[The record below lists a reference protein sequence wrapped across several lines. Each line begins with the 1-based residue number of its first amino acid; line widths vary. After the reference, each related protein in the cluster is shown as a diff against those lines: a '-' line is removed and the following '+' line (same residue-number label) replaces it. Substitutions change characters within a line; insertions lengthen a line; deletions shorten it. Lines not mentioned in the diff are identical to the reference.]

1 MNFTMVI
8 ADDEPLVLKSLEMLV
23 AKNFPNIQVAGL
35 AENGVELK
43 ELLERLEPDLAVV
56 DIRMPGLSGI
66 EVIELMRGKGCK
78 TRFIINTAFS
88 DFEYVKKA
96 LDLKTDGY
104 ILKPG
109 KQDEKIRAISELCRA
124 VEAEREKN
132 SRQSNLDSALQV
144 VNPYL
149 GSEILMSIFSEKC
162 DEEHFKV
169 YLDINGLHF
178 SGGCIATFL
187 IRRPG
192 RMGARELNGELGKIL
207 AGICGFLATVTSDG
221 IVVLLFAPGR
231 PDREEQRSWCAGL
244 AKLIA
249 QDLMERTGSEC
260 LYGVGLVYASFS
272 DMPRSYQESIAK
284 LRENHKDLPDLPA
297 DNADKIKD
305 YVETAKQYIDS
316 NYIRDISLMACA
328 ESVGISPYYLSHI
341 FKEKTGST
349 FVEYLTAVRMD
360 RAKELCRNPKLTV
373 KDISD
378 RCGYINTT
386 YFCKVF
392 KRNVG
397 KTIGAYRMEL
407 LRTET
412 ERGTECQ
419 S

>member
-23 AKNFPNIQVAGL
+23 AKNFPHIQVTGL

-66 EVIELMRGKGCK
+66 EVIELMRSKGCK

-124 VEAEREKN
+124 VEAERKKN

-149 GSEILMSIFSEKC
+149 GSEIL
-162 DEEHFKV
+162 
-169 YLDINGLHF
+169 
-178 SGGCIATFL
+178 
-187 IRRPG
+187 
-192 RMGARELNGELGKIL
+192 
-207 AGICGFLATVTSDG
+207 TSDG
-221 IVVLLFAPGR
+221 IVVLLFAP
-231 PDREEQRSWCAGL
+231 DRSDRAEQRSWCAGL
-244 AKLIA
+244 AELIA
-249 QDLMERTGSEC
+249 RALMERTGSEC
-260 LYGVGLVYASFS
+260 LYGVGTVYPSFS
-272 DMPRSYQESIAK
+272 DMPRSYRESIAK
-284 LRENHKDLPDLPA
+284 LREDHKDRPDLPA

-305 YVETAKQYIDS
+305 YVETAKQYIES
-316 NYIRDISLMACA
+316 NFIRDISLMACA

-341 FKEKTGST
+341 FKEKTGRT

-360 RAKELCRNPKLTV
+360 RAKELCRNQNLTV

-397 KTIGAYRMEL
+397 KTIGAYRQEL
-407 LRTET
+407 LRTES
-412 ERGTECQ
+412 ERGT
-419 S
+419 

>member
-23 AKNFPNIQVAGL
+23 AKNFPHIQVTGL

-66 EVIELMRGKGCK
+66 EVIELMRSKGCK

-124 VEAEREKN
+124 VEAERKKN

-169 YLDINGLHF
+169 YLDINGLNF

-187 IRRPG
+187 IKRPG
-192 RMGARELNGELGKIL
+192 RMGARELN
-207 AGICGFLATVTSDG
+207 
-221 IVVLLFAPGR
+221 
-231 PDREEQRSWCAGL
+231 RE
-244 AKLIA
+244 
-249 QDLMERTGSEC
+249 
-260 LYGVGLVYASFS
+260 
-272 DMPRSYQESIAK
+272 
-284 LRENHKDLPDLPA
+284 
-297 DNADKIKD
+297 
-305 YVETAKQYIDS
+305 
-316 NYIRDISLMACA
+316 
-328 ESVGISPYYLSHI
+328 
-341 FKEKTGST
+341 
-349 FVEYLTAVRMD
+349 
-360 RAKELCRNPKLTV
+360 
-373 KDISD
+373 
-378 RCGYINTT
+378 
-386 YFCKVF
+386 
-392 KRNVG
+392 
-397 KTIGAYRMEL
+397 
-407 LRTET
+407 
-412 ERGTECQ
+412 
-419 S
+419 

>member
-23 AKNFPNIQVAGL
+23 AKNFPHIQVTGL

-66 EVIELMRGKGCK
+66 EVIELMRSKGCK

-124 VEAEREKN
+124 VEAERKKN

-169 YLDINGLHF
+169 YLDINGLNF

-187 IRRPG
+187 IKRPG
-192 RMGARELNGELGKIL
+192 RMGARELNRELGNIL
-207 AGICGFLATVTSDG
+207 DGICGFLATVTSDG
-221 IVVLLFAPGR
+221 IVVLLFAPDR
-231 PDREEQRSWCAGL
+231 SDREEQRSWCAGL
-244 AKLIA
+244 AELIA
-249 QDLMERTGSEC
+249 RALMERTGSEC
-260 LYGVGLVYASFS
+260 LYGVGTVYPSFS
-272 DMPRSYQESIAK
+272 DMPRSYRESIAK
-284 LRENHKDLPDLPA
+284 LREDHKDRPDLPA

-305 YVETAKQYIDS
+305 YVETAKHYIES
-316 NYIRDISLMACA
+316 NFIRDISLMACA

-341 FKEKTGST
+341 FKEKTGRT

-360 RAKELCRNPKLTV
+360 RAKELCRNQNLTV

-397 KTIGAYRMEL
+397 KTIGAYRQEL
-407 LRTET
+407 LRTES
-412 ERGTECQ
+412 ERGT
-419 S
+419 